1 MNIIEIPTDE
11 LLKDKQESL
20 LDIANCKTALRL
32 GITQYSGGSVQER
45 LEINQKIVEKI
56 DIELNRRIK

>member
-1 MNIIEIPTDE
+1 MEIIEIPTGE

-20 LDIANCKTALRL
+20 LDITNCKMALRL
-32 GITQYSGGSVQER
+32 GITKYSGGSVQER